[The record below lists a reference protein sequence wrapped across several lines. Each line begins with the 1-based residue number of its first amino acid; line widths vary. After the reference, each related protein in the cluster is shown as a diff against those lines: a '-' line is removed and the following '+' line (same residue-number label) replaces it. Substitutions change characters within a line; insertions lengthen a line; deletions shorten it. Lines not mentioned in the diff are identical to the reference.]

1 MSNPIVSDFALCH
14 VARKV
19 ADEAF
24 LGISGSLP
32 SSLTA
37 GEKYDFDYTFDVPTS
52 VKDVSKLSVV
62 AMILDTTD
70 GHVVNAFSTP
80 VEAGGLGVLP
90 SLENLTTYSVMP
102 GCVTVSAPE
111 RMTATLTSISGV
123 QVASVTGEGTL
134 TLRTEPG
141 LYILT
146 AGSMRVKV
154 RL

>member
-1 MSNPIVSDFALCH
+1 MPNPIVSDFVLHH

-37 GEKYDFDYTFDVPTS
+37 GDKYDFDYTFDVPQA

-62 AMILDTTD
+62 AMILDTTE
-70 GHVVNAFSTP
+70 GQVVNAFSAP
-80 VEAGGLGVLP
+80 VETSGLGMLP
-90 SLENLTTYSVMP
+90 SLENRTTYSVLP

-111 RMTATLTSISGV
+111 RITATLTSISGV
-123 QVASVTGEGTL
+123 QVASVSGEGTL

-146 AGSMRVKV
+146 AGSLRVKV